1 MAIDTIGTN
10 ALATSAVTTAKIAA
24 DAVTSAK
31 IPAGAVVA
39 SDVADGSVTTAKL
52 ADNAVTSAK
61 ALNLGRRN
69 LFINGDMQIAQRG
82 SSLAMAHDG
91 NTSNLVVDR
100 FTMALGGTHEQ
111 LDGTMA
117 QVAEHPLSNGLAKS
131 LKWTT
136 GTAES
141 SYDADEYVYFA
152 QVIEAKNLQ
161 HLNFG
166 TANAKSITMSF
177 YVKSSITGT
186 FAVGIY
192 KEDSPARIFNKTY
205 TISSANTWE
214 KKEITFAGDTAGG
227 GIANDNGRGF
237 YVNWHLS
244 AGANAKGGGSTSGWK
259 NYAGL
264 SDWADGQATNAV
276 MTTGGA
282 TWQMTL
288 CQMEVGDTATDFEH
302 RSTEEELAACQR
314 YFIKSGDL
322 GTADEW
328 YPGVATY
335 SGSGRITAQCLNDNE
350 DRAPVHVKF
359 PSYMRGAPTIVYYP
373 GRAALTQT
381 AGSIAVYNGNT
392 AVTTSGKPL
401 GRANGLQGYF
411 QGTSTD
417 AAAYVFQFTADAEL

>member
-1 MAIDTIGTN
+1 MAIDTIGAN

-82 SSLAMAHDG
+82 TSIAMAHDG
-91 NTSNLVVDR
+91 NTGNYLIDR
-100 FTMALGGTHEQ
+100 FKLSLGGTHEQ
-111 LDGTMA
+111 LDGTIA
-117 QVAEHPLSNGLAKS
+117 QVAEHPLSNGFSKS

-136 GTAES
+136 GTPET
-141 SYDADEYVYFA
+141 SYDADEYAYFA
-152 QVIEAKNLQ
+152 QVIEAKNVQ
-161 HLNFG
+161 HLNWG
-166 TANAKSITMSF
+166 SSNAKSVTMSF

-214 KKEITFAGDTAGG
+214 KKIITFAGDTAGG

-244 AGANAKGGGSTSGWK
+244 SGSTFTGGGSTSGW
-259 NYAGL
+259 
-264 SDWADGQATNAV
+264 SDYSNAKWADGQATNAV
-276 MTTGGA
+276 MTTAGA

-288 CQMEVGDTATDFEH
+288 CQIEVGAAATDFEH
-302 RSTEEELAACQR
+302 RSTEEELVACQR
-314 YFIKSGDL
+314 YFIKSGDV
-322 GTADEW
+322 GASDEW
-328 YPGVATY
+328 FPGVTTNA
-335 SGSGRITAQCLNDNE
+335 GAGRRTAQSFDGNQ
-350 DRAPVHVKF
+350 DRAGALVEF
-359 PSYMRGAPTIVYYP
+359 PTYMRSNPTVVFYP
-373 GRAALTQT
+373 ARSDVAQT
-381 AGSIAVYNGNT
+381 AGSIAVYNGAT
-392 AVTTSGKPL
+392 LVTTSGKPQ
-401 GRANGLQGYF
+401 GRVMGLQGYF

-417 AAAYVFQFTADAEL
+417 SAAYVFQFTADAEL